1 MAILRGEQ
9 GSVKFDDGGGTAST
23 IAATRNWSL
32 NITKDSIDT
41 TKHGDTFRGTQGGLI
56 KGTGSVELLYDPAQT
71 GEYAAFIDDVLTVT
85 DDGTAAFELFPDS
98 SQSAKK
104 FSFNG
109 VITEAEYG
117 ANVGDLQVI
126 NCSFETN
133 GTITSAI

>member
-41 TKHGDTFRGTQGGLI
+41 TKHGDKFRGTQGGLI
-56 KGTGSVELLYDPAQT
+56 KGTGSVELLYDPSQS

-85 DDGTAAFELFPDS
+85 DDGTAIFELFPDT
-98 SQSAKK
+98 SQ
-104 FSFNG
+104 
-109 VITEAEYG
+109 
-117 ANVGDLQVI
+117 
-126 NCSFETN
+126 
-133 GTITSAI
+133 

>member
-1 MAILRGEQ
+1 M
-9 GSVKFDDGGGTAST
+9 
-23 IAATRNWSL
+23 
-32 NITKDSIDT
+32 
-41 TKHGDTFRGTQGGLI
+41 
-56 KGTGSVELLYDPAQT
+56 ELLYDPAQT

-98 SQSAKK
+98 SQAAKK

>member
-1 MAILRGEQ
+1 MATLRGEQ
-9 GSVKFDDGGGTAST
+9 GSVKFDDAGSSVAVL
-23 IAATRNWSL
+23 AATRNWSL
-32 NITKDSIDT
+32 SISKDSIDT
-41 TKHGDTFRGTQGGLI
+41 TVHGNTFRGTQGGLI
-56 KGTGSVELLYDPAQT
+56 KGTGSVELLYDPAQS

-85 DDGTAAFELFPDS
+85 DDGTAAFELFPDT
-98 SQSAKK
+98 SQASKK
-104 FSFNG
+104 FSFSG